1 MNGRSIEMKI
11 KKSQNILPISEFRQN
26 STVILEEARR
36 MGHPVT
42 LTKRGRAIAVVEDV
56 RAYQERLQRLELAE
70 KVAHGLR
77 AAEEGDFIDH
87 EEAISHRE
95 DSCGGVDR
103 GRACEWEQSDRRTG
117 E

>member
-42 LTKRGRAIAVVEDV
+42 LTKMGRAIAVVEDV

-87 EEAISHRE
+87 EEAISHRG
-95 DSCGGVDR
+95 DPNDLHSRRVDGYRGGP
-103 GRACEWEQSDRRTG
+103 T
-117 E
+117 